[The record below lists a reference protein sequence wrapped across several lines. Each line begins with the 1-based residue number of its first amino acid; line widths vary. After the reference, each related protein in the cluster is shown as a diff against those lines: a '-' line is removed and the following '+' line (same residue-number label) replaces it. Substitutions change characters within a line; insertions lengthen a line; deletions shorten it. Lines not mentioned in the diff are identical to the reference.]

1 MHADK
6 QSLSAQQL
14 TGGQSV
20 AQNRI
25 PPDKKHTNRGWQ
37 TVHKLPVTASKICK
51 LKCKADL
58 SSTLMK
64 SHIKPSGESARA
76 GGNESEAKPTG
87 SSASYLVSLL
97 HHYHYLACHSPRN
110 FLPFLSPHFFFFCF
124 SSLHSLFLELFLIFF
139 TSPSAHFPSSALLP
153 SGCFLSLSLSL
164 LPICRFH
171 IWQLSAPDSA
181 WLAGRKRV
189 R

>member
-76 GGNESEAKPTG
+76 GGDESEAKPTG

-110 FLPFLSPHFFFFCF
+110 FLPFLSPHFFFF
-124 SSLHSLFLELFLIFF
+124 LLFLPSLTIFRTF
-139 TSPSAHFPSSALLP
+139 SHFFHIPFCPFSLLSPPSLRLLPLSFSLSPSYL
-153 SGCFLSLSLSL
+153 
-164 LPICRFH
+164 
-171 IWQLSAPDSA
+171 
-181 WLAGRKRV
+181 
-189 R
+189 